1 MIKKD
6 FETFM
11 FIGTSK
17 MLICIFSKIDSKI
30 IYKNEYKFTELK
42 NQIDE
47 ITIINFLNDNIFKIE
62 NQLKQFINDVNLI
75 IDSNQFYS
83 INLSIKQNIYGE
95 ITKKIK

>member
-1 MIKKD
+1 
-6 FETFM
+6 M

-62 NQLKQFINDVNLI
+62 NQLKQFINDKFN
-75 IDSNQFYS
+75 N
-83 INLSIKQNIYGE
+83 
-95 ITKKIK
+95 